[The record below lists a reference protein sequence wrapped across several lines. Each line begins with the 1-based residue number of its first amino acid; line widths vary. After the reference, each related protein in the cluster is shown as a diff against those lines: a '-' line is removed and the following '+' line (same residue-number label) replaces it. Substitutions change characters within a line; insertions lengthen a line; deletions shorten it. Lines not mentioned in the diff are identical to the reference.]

1 MNTID
6 RALIIRRQ
14 AVELSKQYAAD
25 CAESCE
31 KHNLPYEF
39 IDAVEFLE
47 CEEAFQS
54 VGAKKSPRY
63 KNTMGNCCCHSS
75 HIKCW
80 KRIIELDKPCI
91 ILEHDAIVKG
101 DVRNIDIPDMAVT
114 TFGHRVAG
122 VNDYNPIGPAKEFIE
137 IRRAIGVHACGLTPN
152 TAKWLWEHAR
162 DEGVSVGVDRWLMM
176 QRASKLPLYV
186 CHPEQVVC
194 WARTST
200 SNFKE
205 GEQGVDRKKTSVA
218 NYKDAFSP
226 SWTKGLTK

>member
-1 MNTID
+1 MSKID

-14 AVELSKQYAAD
+14 GVELSKQYAAD

-63 KNTMGNCCCHSS
+63 NNTMGNCCCHSS

-101 DVRNIDIPDMAVT
+101 DVRNIDIPDMAAT

-122 VNDYNPIGPAKEFIE
+122 VNDYNPIAPAKEFIE

-218 NYKDAFSP
+218 NYKEAFSP